1 MKPFKAA
8 VFDLDGVVADTA
20 RFHFLAWQRLAQEL
34 GFEFT
39 EKDNERQKGVSRME
53 SLEILLEVGGCTNLS
68 PEKKEELAAKKNE
81 WYKEYLYEMT
91 PADILPGARDFMKY
105 LRRRGI
111 RTALASASKNAPIIL
126 EKLDITELFDAVVDG
141 NSVSKAKPDPEVFL
155 KAAEKLGIDPSECF
169 VFEDAQ
175 AGVEGAKRAGMRVV
189 GIGKRDILQ
198 KAEIVVS
205 GFPEIEPVILL
216 SCIELKD
223 TCAMEYGHV

>member
-1 MKPFKAA
+1 MNPFKAA
-8 VFDLDGVVADTA
+8 IFDLDGVVVDTA
-20 RFHFLAWQRLAQEL
+20 RFHFLAWRRLATEL

-53 SLEILLEVGGCTNLS
+53 SLDILLEVGGFTNLS
-68 PEKKEELAAKKNE
+68 PDKKEELATKKNE

-91 PADILPGARDFMKY
+91 PADILPGAKDFMEY
-105 LRRRGI
+105 LRHRGI
-111 RTALASASKNAPIIL
+111 KIALASASKNAPIIL
-126 EKLDITELFDAVVDG
+126 EKLNITELFDAIVDG

-155 KAAEKLGIDPSECF
+155 KAAEKLGIDPAECF

-198 KAEIVVS
+198 KAEIVVN

-216 SCIELKD
+216 GCIELKD
-223 TCAMEYGHV
+223 SFAIR

>member
-1 MKPFKAA
+1 MNPFKAA
-8 VFDLDGVVADTA
+8 IFDLDGVVVDTA
-20 RFHFLAWQRLAQEL
+20 RFHFLAWRRLAMEL

-53 SLEILLEVGGCTNLS
+53 SLEILLEAGGFTNLS
-68 PEKKEELAAKKNE
+68 PGKKEELATKKNE

-91 PADILPGARDFMKY
+91 PADILPGAKDFMEY

-111 RTALASASKNAPIIL
+111 KIALASASRNAPIIL
-126 EKLDITELFDAVVDG
+126 EKLNITELFDAIVDG
-141 NSVSKAKPDPEVFL
+141 NSASKAKPDPEVFL
-155 KAAEKLGIDPSECF
+155 KAAEKLGIAPAECF

-223 TCAMEYGHV
+223 TFAAR